1 MSFIKPVVPERWD
14 RGKWDAAHWDG
25 QLGQTTGT
33 LAVTVTPQTASL
45 VTTHRY
51 TLTGTSLPVTV
62 TPKTAS
68 LTVGI
73 VSDAFVLSAIRLP
86 VTVGTSSANL
96 IVGVTQDSI
105 VLTGTTLP
113 LLVTPATANL
123 IVTTAPS
130 GDQVLTATPLSITA
144 SFGTASLELEGEVP
158 PLPTLPPPGIIRM
171 GRPAYIP
178 GRW

>member
-1 MSFIKPVVPERWD
+1 MSFNTPIVPERWD
-14 RGKWDAAHWDG
+14 RGKWDSANWDG

-51 TLTGTSLPVTV
+51 TLTGSTLPVTV
-62 TPKTAS
+62 SFKTAS
-68 LTVGI
+68 LTVGT
-73 VSDAFVLSAIRLP
+73 VSDAFVLSGIRLP
-86 VTVGTSSANL
+86 VTVATSNAILRAARKLTAAPLPIL
-96 IVGVTQDSI
+96 IITS
-105 VLTGTTLP
+105 
-113 LLVTPATANL
+113 TADL
-123 IVTTAPS
+123 IITAV
-130 GDQVLTATPLSITA
+130 GDQVLTATRLSITVTCN
-144 SFGTASLELEGEVP
+144 TAELDVETAVP

>member
-1 MSFIKPVVPERWD
+1 MSFNTPIVPERWD
-14 RGKWDAAHWDG
+14 RGKWDSANWDG

-51 TLTGTSLPVTV
+51 TLTGSVLPVTV
-62 TPKTAS
+62 SFKTAT

-73 VSDAFVLSAIRLP
+73 VSDAFVLSGIRLP
-86 VTVGTSSANL
+86 VTVGTSSA
-96 IVGVTQDSI
+96 S
-105 VLTGTTLP
+105 
-113 LLVTPATANL
+113 L
-123 IVTTAPS
+123 IVTTAPVG
-130 GDQVLTATPLSITA
+130 GDIVLTATPLSITV
-144 SFGTASLELEGEVP
+144 SFGTASLEADIEPP

>member
-1 MSFIKPVVPERWD
+1 MSFNTPIVPERWD

-51 TLTGTSLPVTV
+51 TLTSSTLPVTV
-62 TPKTAS
+62 SFKTAT

-73 VSDAFVLSAIRLP
+73 VSDTFVLSGIRLP
-86 VTVGTSSANL
+86 VTVATSNA
-96 IVGVTQDSI
+96 T
-105 VLTGTTLP
+105 LT
-113 LLVTPATANL
+113 
-123 IVTTAPS
+123 VTTAPIGS
-130 GDQVLTATPLSITA
+130 AIVLTATPLSITVTT
-144 SFGTASLELEGEVP
+144 STANLELEGEVP